1 MSSKPILIVES
12 PSKAK
17 TISKYLGGEYE
28 VMASVGHIKDLPK
41 KELGVDV
48 DNDFATVE
56 DVLPDKKPFMKE
68 FKSLAKK
75 TDRIVIATDPDRE
88 GEAIAAHIAS
98 EVEASKLSR
107 VQFTEITKEGV
118 EEGMNN
124 PREIDSDLVAA
135 RQTRRIID
143 RLVGY
148 KVSRVLWSTL
158 KKNMK
163 FVKVS
168 LSAGRV
174 QSSALRIIVERE
186 RLRQAFHS
194 ALYYDLKANLQTK
207 DNPFSATLIRVDGK
221 RLATGKDFDPNTGQL
236 KKHDALLLSK
246 AQADELV
253 KELKD
258 GPWTIKDVE
267 EKIKNS
273 HPKPPFTTS
282 TLQQE
287 AARKLRSSARK
298 TMRTA
303 QRLYEQGFI
312 TYMRT
317 DSTTLSAEGING
329 ARNEIV
335 SRFGQEYLPEQARTY
350 ATKVK
355 NAQEAHEAIRPAGV
369 TFTTV
374 DKVRAAID
382 EDAAKLY
389 DLIRKRTLASQ
400 MKSAKVKQIAVTI
413 ENQKTEFRA
422 NGKVI
427 LFPGYMAAYVES
439 TDRRSGITEDQE
451 SILPDLAKG
460 QPLTCNELTADTHA
474 TKPPAR
480 FTEASLVKELEAQG
494 IGRPST
500 FANIID
506 TIIYRTYVTNN
517 RGQLTPTF
525 LGIAVTQLLENHF
538 TSLVDSQFTA
548 NMEDG
553 LDAISRGELD
563 AVPFMKEFYFG
574 SNDQIGLESMLDDK
588 IDIGKACSVQL
599 DYDGD
604 PIEIRVG
611 QYGPFV
617 QQGETRKSVPADVYL
632 GDLNVDKALE
642 ILNQEINEDR
652 ELGKDS
658 DSGEMVLV
666 KNGPYGPYVQLGETS
681 KRKGIPKGTPA
692 DDIDLEMALK
702 LLSLPRILGKFPD
715 SDEDVKADY
724 GRFGP
729 YVTAGKGK
737 NGTIPPAMSPLT
749 IELAE
754 ALELIKNRNS
764 GPQKLRT
771 LGDHPQTGES
781 LVLKTGRYGPYL
793 TDGKF
798 NASLPR
804 DTDPEKITLEEGV
817 EIINKKR
824 AAPPRKKRRK
834 AKKKTKKST
843 KKK

>member
-1 MSSKPILIVES
+1 MSAKPILIVES

-17 TISKYLGGEYE
+17 TISKYLGGKYE
-28 VMASVGHIKDLPK
+28 VMACVGHIKDLPK
-41 KELGVDV
+41 TDLGVDV
-48 DNDFATVE
+48 DNDFAITE
-56 DVLPDKKPFMKE
+56 EVLDDKKPFMKE
-68 FKSLAKK
+68 LRKLAKQ
-75 TDRIVIATDPDRE
+75 TDQIVVATDPDRE

-98 EVEASKLSR
+98 EVDPEKISR
-107 VQFTEITKEGV
+107 VLFTEITKEGI
-118 EEGMNN
+118 EEGMN
-124 PREIDSDLVAA
+124 EIHAIDTDLVEA
-135 RQTRRIID
+135 RTARRIID

-163 FVKVS
+163 FVQVS

-174 QSSALRIIVERE
+174 QSAALKIIIERE

-194 ALYYDLKANLQTK
+194 ALYYDLKAELQAK
-207 DNPFSATLIRVDGK
+207 DDAFDATLIRVDGK
-221 RLATGKDFDPNTGQL
+221 RIATGKDFDPNTGNL
-236 KKHDALLLSK
+236 KNDKVLLLSK

-253 KELKD
+253 KELNKGD
-258 GPWTIKDVE
+258 FTVSDIA

-303 QRLYEQGFI
+303 QRLYERGFI

-317 DSTTLSAEGING
+317 DSTTLSEEGLNG
-329 ARNEIV
+329 ARNEIM
-335 SRFGQEYLPEQARTY
+335 SRFGKEYLPDSPRSY

-369 TFTTV
+369 TFSSVDTV
-374 DKVRAAID
+374 RNTID
-382 EDAAKLY
+382 EDAARLY

-400 MKSAKVKQIAVTI
+400 MTSAKVKQIAVTI
-413 ENQKTEFRA
+413 ENQKSEFRA

-439 TDRRSGITEDQE
+439 TDKRSGITEDQE
-451 SILPDLAKG
+451 SILPDMEKDQTLV
-460 QPLTCNELTADTHA
+460 CNTLTADEHM

-480 FTEASLVKELEAQG
+480 FTEASLVKELETRG

-500 FANIID
+500 FASIID
-506 TIIYRTYVTNN
+506 IIVKRTYVQRD
-517 RGQLTPTF
+517 RGKLTPTF
-525 LGIAVTQLLENHF
+525 LGLAVTQLLENHF
-538 TSLVDSQFTA
+538 TTLVDSEFTA
-548 NMEDG
+548 NMEDD
-553 LDAISRGELD
+553 LDAISRGEVD
-563 AVPFMKEFYFG
+563 AVPFMKAFYFG
-574 SNDQIGLESMLDDK
+574 SDDLKGLENMLEDK
-588 IDIGKACSVQL
+588 VDIGKACSVQL
-599 DYDGD
+599 DHDGG
-604 PIEIRVG
+604 PIEVRVG

-617 QQGETRKSVPADVYL
+617 QQGEVRKSIPADVFL

-652 ELGKDS
+652 ELGKD
-658 DSGEMVLV
+658 DESGEMVLL

-681 KRKGIPKGTPA
+681 KRKGIPKGTSPA
-692 DDIDLEMALK
+692 DVDLEMGLK
-702 LLSLPRILGKFPD
+702 LLSLPRILGKHPETG
-715 SDEDVKADY
+715 EDVKADY

-737 NGTIPPAMSPLT
+737 NGTIPPTMSPLT
-749 IELAE
+749 IELDE
-754 ALELIKNRNS
+754 ALELIKNRNA
-764 GPQKLRT
+764 GPQALRT
-771 LGDHPQTGES
+771 LGDHPTTGES
-781 LVLKTGRYGPYL
+781 LVIKSGRYGPYI
-793 TDGKF
+793 TDGKV

-804 DTDPEKITLEEGV
+804 DTDHETMTLDDGV
-817 EIINKKR
+817 ALIDKKR
-824 AAPPRKKRRK
+824 AAPPRKKKRK
-834 AKKKTKKST
+834 TGKKKKK
-843 KKK
+843 

>member
-1 MSSKPILIVES
+1 MSAKPILIVES

-17 TISKYLGGEYE
+17 TISKYLGGKYE
-28 VMASVGHIKDLPK
+28 VMACVGHIKDLPK
-41 KELGVDV
+41 TDLGVDV
-48 DNDFATVE
+48 DNDFAITE
-56 DVLPDKKPFMKE
+56 EVLDDKKPFMKE
-68 FKSLAKK
+68 LRKLAKQ
-75 TDRIVIATDPDRE
+75 TDQIVVATDPDRE

-98 EVEASKLSR
+98 EVDPEKISR
-107 VQFTEITKEGV
+107 VLFTEITKEGI
-118 EEGMNN
+118 EEGMN
-124 PREIDSDLVAA
+124 EIHAIDTDLVEA
-135 RQTRRIID
+135 RTARRIID

-163 FVKVS
+163 FVQVS

-174 QSSALRIIVERE
+174 QSAALKIIIERE

-194 ALYYDLKANLQTK
+194 ALYYDLRAELQAK
-207 DNPFSATLIRVDGK
+207 DDAFDTTLIRVDGK
-221 RLATGKDFDPNTGQL
+221 RIATGKDFDPNTGNL
-236 KKHDALLLSK
+236 KNDKVLLLSK

-253 KELKD
+253 KELNKGD
-258 GPWTIKDVE
+258 FTVSDIK

-303 QRLYEQGFI
+303 QRLYERGFI

-317 DSTTLSAEGING
+317 DSTTLSEEGLNG
-329 ARNEIV
+329 ARNEIM
-335 SRFGQEYLPEQARTY
+335 SRFGKEYLPDSPRSY

-369 TFTTV
+369 TFSSVDTV
-374 DKVRAAID
+374 RSTID
-382 EDAAKLY
+382 EDAARLY

-400 MKSAKVKQIAVTI
+400 MTSAKVKQIAVTI
-413 ENQKTEFRA
+413 ENQKSEFRA

-439 TDRRSGITEDQE
+439 TDKRSGVTEDQE
-451 SILPDLAKG
+451 TILPDMEKG
-460 QPLTCNELTADTHA
+460 QTLACNTLTAEEHA

-480 FTEASLVKELEAQG
+480 FTEASLVKELEARG

-500 FANIID
+500 FASIID
-506 TIIYRTYVTNN
+506 IIVKRTYVQRE
-517 RGQLTPTF
+517 RGKLTPTF
-525 LGIAVTQLLENHF
+525 LGLAVTQLLENHF
-538 TSLVDSQFTA
+538 ATLVDSEFTA
-548 NMEDG
+548 NMEDD
-553 LDAISRGELD
+553 LDAISRGEVD
-563 AVPFMKEFYFG
+563 AVPFMKAFYFG
-574 SNDQIGLESMLDDK
+574 SDDLKGLENMLEDK
-588 IDIGKACSVQL
+588 VDIGKACSVQL
-599 DYDGD
+599 DHDGE
-604 PIEIRVG
+604 PIEVRVG

-617 QQGETRKSVPADVYL
+617 QQGKVRKSIPADVFL

-652 ELGKDS
+652 ELGKD
-658 DSGEMVLV
+658 DESGEIVLL

-681 KRKGIPKGTPA
+681 KRKGIPKGTSPA
-692 DDIDLEMALK
+692 DVDLEMALK
-702 LLSLPRILGKFPD
+702 LLSLPRILGKHPETG
-715 SDEDVKADY
+715 EDVKADY

-737 NGTIPPAMSPLT
+737 NGTIPPTISPLT
-749 IELAE
+749 IELNE
-754 ALELIKNRNS
+754 ALELIKNRNA
-764 GPQKLRT
+764 GPQALRT
-771 LGDHPQTGES
+771 LGDHPTTGES
-781 LVLKTGRYGPYL
+781 LVIKSGRYGPYI
-793 TDGKF
+793 TDGKV

-804 DTDPEKITLEEGV
+804 DTDHETMTLDDGV
-817 EIINKKR
+817 ALIDKKR
-824 AAPPRKKRRK
+824 AAPPRKKKRK
-834 AKKKTKKST
+834 TGKKKKK
-843 KKK
+843 

>member
-1 MSSKPILIVES
+1 MSAKPILIVES

-17 TISKYLGGEYE
+17 TISKYLGGKYE
-28 VMASVGHIKDLPK
+28 VMACVGHIKDLPK
-41 KELGVDV
+41 TDLGVDV
-48 DNDFATVE
+48 DNDFAITE
-56 DVLPDKKPFMKE
+56 EVLDDKKPFMKE
-68 FKSLAKK
+68 LRKLAKQ
-75 TDRIVIATDPDRE
+75 TDQIVVATDPDRE

-98 EVEASKLSR
+98 EVDPEKISR
-107 VQFTEITKEGV
+107 VLFTEITKEGI
-118 EEGMNN
+118 EEGMN
-124 PREIDSDLVAA
+124 EIHAIDADLVEA
-135 RQTRRIID
+135 RTARRIID

-163 FVKVS
+163 FVQVS

-174 QSSALRIIVERE
+174 QSAALKIIIERE

-194 ALYYDLKANLQTK
+194 ALYYDLKAELQAK
-207 DNPFSATLIRVDGK
+207 DDAFDATLIRVDGK
-221 RLATGKDFDPNTGQL
+221 RIATGKDFDPNTGNL
-236 KKHDALLLSK
+236 KNDKVLLLSK

-253 KELKD
+253 KELNKGD
-258 GPWTIKDVE
+258 FTVSDIE

-303 QRLYEQGFI
+303 QRLYERGFI

-317 DSTTLSAEGING
+317 DSTTLSEEGLNG
-329 ARNEIV
+329 ARNEIM
-335 SRFGQEYLPEQARTY
+335 SRFGKEYLPGSPRSY

-369 TFTTV
+369 TFSSVDTV
-374 DKVRAAID
+374 RSTID

-400 MKSAKVKQIAVTI
+400 MTSAKVKQIAVTI
-413 ENQKTEFRA
+413 ENQKSEFRA

-439 TDRRSGITEDQE
+439 TDKRSGVTEDQE
-451 SILPDLAKG
+451 TILPDMDKG
-460 QPLTCNELTADTHA
+460 QILACNTLTAEEHA

-480 FTEASLVKELEAQG
+480 FTEASLVKELEARG

-500 FANIID
+500 FASIID
-506 TIIYRTYVTNN
+506 IIVKRTYVQRD
-517 RGQLTPTF
+517 RGKLTPTF
-525 LGIAVTQLLENHF
+525 LGLAVTQLLENHF
-538 TSLVDSQFTA
+538 ATLVDSEFTA
-548 NMEDG
+548 NMEDD
-553 LDAISRGELD
+553 LDAISRGEVD
-563 AVPFMKEFYFG
+563 AVPFMKAFYFG
-574 SNDQIGLESMLDDK
+574 SDDLKGLENMLEDK
-588 IDIGKACSVQL
+588 VDIGKACSVQL
-599 DYDGD
+599 DHDGE
-604 PIEIRVG
+604 PIEVRVG

-617 QQGETRKSVPADVYL
+617 QQGEVRKSIPADVFL

-652 ELGKDS
+652 ELGKD
-658 DSGEMVLV
+658 DESGEIVLL

-681 KRKGIPKGTPA
+681 KRKGIPKGTSPA
-692 DDIDLEMALK
+692 DVDLEMALK
-702 LLSLPRILGKFPD
+702 LLSLPRILGKHPET
-715 SDEDVKADY
+715 DEDVKADY

-737 NGTIPPAMSPLT
+737 NGTIPPTMSPLT
-749 IELAE
+749 IELNE
-754 ALELIKNRNS
+754 ALELIKNRNA
-764 GPQKLRT
+764 GPQALRT
-771 LGDHPQTGES
+771 LGDHPTTGES
-781 LVLKTGRYGPYL
+781 LVIKSGRYGPYI
-793 TDGKF
+793 TDGKV

-804 DTDPEKITLEEGV
+804 DTDHETMTLDDGV
-817 EIINKKR
+817 ALIDKKR
-824 AAPPRKKRRK
+824 ASPPRKKKRK
-834 AKKKTKKST
+834 TGKKKKK
-843 KKK
+843 

>member
-1 MSSKPILIVES
+1 MSAKPILIVES

-17 TISKYLGGEYE
+17 TISKYLGGKYE
-28 VMASVGHIKDLPK
+28 VMACVGHIKDLPK
-41 KELGVDV
+41 TDLGVDV
-48 DNDFATVE
+48 DNDFAITE
-56 DVLPDKKPFMKE
+56 EVLDDKKPFMKE
-68 FKSLAKK
+68 LRKLAKQ
-75 TDRIVIATDPDRE
+75 TDQIVVATDPDRE

-98 EVEASKLSR
+98 EVDPEKISR
-107 VQFTEITKEGV
+107 VLFTEITKEGI
-118 EEGMNN
+118 EEGMN
-124 PREIDSDLVAA
+124 EIHAIDTDLVEA
-135 RQTRRIID
+135 RTARRIID

-163 FVKVS
+163 FVQVS

-174 QSSALRIIVERE
+174 QSAALKIIIERE

-194 ALYYDLKANLQTK
+194 ALYYDLRAELQAK
-207 DNPFSATLIRVDGK
+207 DDAFDTTLIRVDGK
-221 RLATGKDFDPNTGQL
+221 RIATGKDFDPNTGNL
-236 KKHDALLLSK
+236 KNDKVLLLSK

-253 KELKD
+253 KELNKGD
-258 GPWTIKDVE
+258 FTVSDIE

-303 QRLYEQGFI
+303 QRLYERGFI

-317 DSTTLSAEGING
+317 DSTTLSEEGLNG
-329 ARNEIV
+329 ARNEIM
-335 SRFGQEYLPEQARTY
+335 SRFGKEYLPDSPRSY

-369 TFTTV
+369 TFSSVDTV
-374 DKVRAAID
+374 RSTID
-382 EDAAKLY
+382 EDAARLY

-400 MKSAKVKQIAVTI
+400 MTSAKVKQIAVTI
-413 ENQKTEFRA
+413 ENQKSEFRA

-439 TDRRSGITEDQE
+439 TDKRSGVTEDQE
-451 SILPDLAKG
+451 TILPDMEKG
-460 QPLTCNELTADTHA
+460 QTLACNTLTAEEHA

-480 FTEASLVKELEAQG
+480 FTEASLVKELEARG

-500 FANIID
+500 FASIID
-506 TIIYRTYVTNN
+506 IIVKRTYVQRE
-517 RGQLTPTF
+517 RGKLTPTF
-525 LGIAVTQLLENHF
+525 LGLAVTQLLENHF
-538 TSLVDSQFTA
+538 ATLVDSEFTA
-548 NMEDG
+548 NMEDD
-553 LDAISRGELD
+553 LDAISRGEVD
-563 AVPFMKEFYFG
+563 AVPFMKAFYFG
-574 SNDQIGLESMLDDK
+574 SDDLKGLENMLEDK
-588 IDIGKACSVQL
+588 VDIGKACSVQL
-599 DYDGD
+599 DHDGE
-604 PIEIRVG
+604 PIEVRVG

-617 QQGETRKSVPADVYL
+617 QQGKVRKSIPADVFL

-652 ELGKDS
+652 ELGKD
-658 DSGEMVLV
+658 DESGEIVLL

-681 KRKGIPKGTPA
+681 KRKGIPKGTSPA
-692 DDIDLEMALK
+692 DVDLEMALK
-702 LLSLPRILGKFPD
+702 LLSLPRILGKHPETG
-715 SDEDVKADY
+715 EDVKADY

-737 NGTIPPAMSPLT
+737 NGTIPPTISPLT
-749 IELAE
+749 IELNE
-754 ALELIKNRNS
+754 ALELIKNRNA
-764 GPQKLRT
+764 GPQALRT
-771 LGDHPQTGES
+771 LGDHPTTGES
-781 LVLKTGRYGPYL
+781 LVIKSGRYGPYI
-793 TDGKF
+793 TDGKV

-804 DTDPEKITLEEGV
+804 DTDHETMTLDDGV
-817 EIINKKR
+817 ALIDKKR
-824 AAPPRKKRRK
+824 AAPPRKKKRK
-834 AKKKTKKST
+834 TGKKKKK
-843 KKK
+843 

>member
-1 MSSKPILIVES
+1 MSAKPILIVES

-17 TISKYLGGEYE
+17 TISKYLGGKYE
-28 VMASVGHIKDLPK
+28 VMACVGHIKDLPK
-41 KELGVDV
+41 TDLGVDV
-48 DNDFATVE
+48 DNDFAITE
-56 DVLPDKKPFMKE
+56 EVLDDKKPFMKE
-68 FKSLAKK
+68 LRKLAKQ
-75 TDRIVIATDPDRE
+75 TDQIVVATDPDRE

-98 EVEASKLSR
+98 EVDPEKISR
-107 VQFTEITKEGV
+107 VLFTEITKEGI
-118 EEGMNN
+118 EEGMN
-124 PREIDSDLVAA
+124 EIHAIDADLVEA
-135 RQTRRIID
+135 RTARRIID

-163 FVKVS
+163 FVQVS

-174 QSSALRIIVERE
+174 QSAALKIIIERE

-194 ALYYDLKANLQTK
+194 ALYYDLKAELQAK
-207 DNPFSATLIRVDGK
+207 DDAFDATLIRVDGK
-221 RLATGKDFDPNTGQL
+221 RIATGKDFDPNTGNL
-236 KKHDALLLSK
+236 KNDKVLLLSK

-253 KELKD
+253 KELNKGD
-258 GPWTIKDVE
+258 FTVSDIE

-303 QRLYEQGFI
+303 QRLYERGFI

-317 DSTTLSAEGING
+317 DSTTLSEEGLNG
-329 ARNEIV
+329 ARNEIM
-335 SRFGQEYLPEQARTY
+335 SRFGKEYLPDSPRSY

-369 TFTTV
+369 TFSSVDTV
-374 DKVRAAID
+374 RSTID

-400 MKSAKVKQIAVTI
+400 MTSAKVKQIAVTI
-413 ENQKTEFRA
+413 ENQKSEFRA

-439 TDRRSGITEDQE
+439 TDKRSGDTEDQE
-451 SILPDLAKG
+451 TILPDMEKG
-460 QPLTCNELTADTHA
+460 QTLACNTLTAEEHA

-480 FTEASLVKELEAQG
+480 FTEASLVKELEARG

-500 FANIID
+500 FASIID
-506 TIIYRTYVTNN
+506 IIVKRTYVQRD
-517 RGQLTPTF
+517 RGKLTPTF
-525 LGIAVTQLLENHF
+525 LGLAVTQLLENHF
-538 TSLVDSQFTA
+538 ATLVDSEFTA
-548 NMEDG
+548 NMEDD
-553 LDAISRGELD
+553 LDAISRGEVD
-563 AVPFMKEFYFG
+563 AVPFMKAFYFG
-574 SNDQIGLESMLDDK
+574 SDDLKGLENMLEDK
-588 IDIGKACSVQL
+588 VDIGKACSVQL
-599 DYDGD
+599 DHDGE
-604 PIEIRVG
+604 PIEVRVG

-617 QQGETRKSVPADVYL
+617 QQGEVRKSIPADVFL

-652 ELGKDS
+652 ELGKD
-658 DSGEMVLV
+658 DESGEIVLL

-681 KRKGIPKGTPA
+681 KRKGIPKGTSPA
-692 DDIDLEMALK
+692 DVDLEMALK
-702 LLSLPRILGKFPD
+702 LLSLPRILGKHPETG
-715 SDEDVKADY
+715 EDVKADY

-737 NGTIPPAMSPLT
+737 NGTIPPTMSPLT
-749 IELAE
+749 IELNE
-754 ALELIKNRNS
+754 ALELIKNRNA
-764 GPQKLRT
+764 GPQALRT
-771 LGDHPQTGES
+771 LGDHPTTGES
-781 LVLKTGRYGPYL
+781 LVIKSGRYGPYI
-793 TDGKF
+793 TDGKV

-804 DTDPEKITLEEGV
+804 DTDHETMTLDDGV
-817 EIINKKR
+817 ALIDKKR
-824 AAPPRKKRRK
+824 AAPPRKKKRK
-834 AKKKTKKST
+834 TGKKKKK
-843 KKK
+843 

>member
-1 MSSKPILIVES
+1 MSIKPLLIVES

-17 TISKYLGGEYE
+17 TISKYLDGEYT
-28 VMASVGHIKDLPK
+28 VMACVGHIKDLPK

-48 DNDFATVE
+48 ENNFAITE
-56 DVLPDKKPFMKE
+56 EILPDKSSFMKE
-68 FKSLAKK
+68 FKTLAKK
-75 TDRIVIATDPDRE
+75 TSQIVIATDPDRE

-98 EVEASKLSR
+98 EVDKDKISR

-118 EEGMNN
+118 EEGMN
-124 PREIDSDLVAA
+124 EIHNIDQDLVEA
-135 RQTRRIID
+135 RTARRIID

-163 FVKVS
+163 FVEVS

-174 QSSALRIIVERE
+174 QSAALRIIVERE

-194 ALYYDLKANLQTK
+194 ALYYDLKAELQAG
-207 DNPFSATLIRVDGK
+207 DNSFSATLVRVDGK
-221 RLATGKDFDPNTGQL
+221 RIAVGKDFDPNTGNL
-236 KKHDALLLSK
+236 KNDKVLLLSK

-253 KELKD
+253 KELTN
-258 GPWTIKDVE
+258 GNWTVSNVE

-273 HPKPPFTTS
+273 NPKPPFTTS

-298 TMRTA
+298 TMRMA

-317 DSTTLSAEGING
+317 DSTNLSAEGING
-329 ARNEIV
+329 ARNEIM
-335 SRFGQEYLPEQARTY
+335 SRFGKEYLPDQARVY

-369 TFTTV
+369 TFVPV
-374 DKVRAAID
+374 DKVRSAID
-382 EDAAKLY
+382 EDTARLY

-400 MKSAKVKQIAVTI
+400 MTSAKVKQIAVFI
-413 ENQKTEFRA
+413 ENQKSEFRA

-439 TDRRSGITEDQE
+439 TDQRNGVTEDQE
-451 SILPDLAKG
+451 TILPNLEKDQDLN
-460 QPLTCNELTADTHA
+460 CNALIAEDHE

-480 FTEASLVKELEAQG
+480 FTEASLVKELEAKG

-506 TIIYRTYVTNN
+506 TIVYRTYVT
-517 RGQLTPTF
+517 RDQGKLTPTF

-548 NMEDG
+548 NMENG
-553 LDAISRGELD
+553 LDAISRGELESI
-563 AVPFMKEFYFG
+563 PFMKEFYFG
-574 SNDQIGLESMLDDK
+574 SESVKGLETMLDEK
-588 IDIGKACSVQL
+588 VDIGRACSVKL

-604 PIEIRVG
+604 SIEVRVG

-617 QQGETRKSVPADVYL
+617 QQGETRKSVPKDVFL
-632 GDLNVDKALE
+632 GDLNVEKALE

-652 ELGKDS
+652 ELGKDT
-658 DSGEMVLV
+658 DSGETVLV

-681 KRKGIPKGTPA
+681 KRKGIPKGTIA
-692 DDIDLEMALK
+692 EEVDLEMGLK
-702 LLSLPRILGKFPD
+702 LLSLPRTLGKHP
-715 SDEDVKADY
+715 ETGEEVKADY

-737 NGTIPPAMSPLT
+737 NGTIPPTMSPLT
-749 IELAE
+749 IELVE
-754 ALELIKNRNS
+754 AVELISKRNS
-764 GPQKLRT
+764 GPQELRI
-771 LGDHPQTGES
+771 LGDHTETGES
-781 LVLKTGRYGPYL
+781 LVIKSGRYGPYI
-793 TDGKF
+793 TDGKV
-798 NASLPR
+798 NASLPQ
-804 DTDPEKITLEEGV
+804 DADPEKITLEEGV
-817 EIINKKR
+817 VLIDKKR

-834 AKKKTKKST
+834 SNKKKMK
-843 KKK
+843 

>member
-1 MSSKPILIVES
+1 MSAKPILIVES
-12 PSKAK
+12 PSKAR

-28 VMASVGHIKDLPK
+28 VIACVGHIKDLPK

-56 DVLPDKKPFMKE
+56 DVLPDKKSFMKE
-68 FKSLAKK
+68 LRSWAKV
-75 TDRIVIATDPDRE
+75 TDQIVIATDPDRE

-98 EVEASKLSR
+98 EVDESKISR

-118 EEGMNN
+118 AEGMDH
-124 PREIDSDLVAA
+124 PRTIDSDLVEA
-135 RQTRRIID
+135 RQARRIID

-163 FVKVS
+163 FVEVN

-174 QSSALRIIVERE
+174 QSAALRMIVERE

-194 ALYYDLKANLQTK
+194 ALYYDLKANLQSGDK
-207 DNPFSATLIRVDGK
+207 AFSATLIRVDGK
-221 RLATGKDFDPNTGQL
+221 RIASGKDFDPNTGQL
-236 KKHDALLLSK
+236 KKQDVLLLSK

-258 GPWTIKDVE
+258 GPWTVSDVE

-287 AARKLRSSARK
+287 AARKIRSSARK

-317 DSTTLSAEGING
+317 DSTHLSAEGING
-329 ARNEIV
+329 SRNQIV
-335 SRFGQEYLPEQARTY
+335 SRFGQEYLPEKPNFY

-355 NAQEAHEAIRPAGV
+355 NAQEAHEAIRPAGAA
-369 TFTTV
+369 FAGV
-374 DKVRAAID
+374 DRVRAAID

-389 DLIRKRTLASQ
+389 DLILKRTLASQ
-400 MKSAKVKQIAVTI
+400 MKSAKVKQIRVII
-413 ENQKTEFRA
+413 ENQKSEFRA

-439 TDRRSGITEDQE
+439 TDRRSGVTEDKE
-451 SILPDLAKG
+451 TILPDLVKG
-460 QPLTCNELTADTHA
+460 QSLTCNALTAEDHA

-506 TIIYRTYVTNN
+506 TIIRRTYVTND
-517 RGQLTPTF
+517 RGKLTPSF
-525 LGIAVTQLLENHF
+525 LGVAVTQLLENHF

-553 LDAISRGELD
+553 LDAISRGELE
-563 AVPFMKEFYFG
+563 ATPFMSEFYFG
-574 SNDQIGLESMLDDK
+574 SEGLTGLEAMLEEK
-588 IDIGKACSVQL
+588 VDIGKACSVQL
-599 DYDGD
+599 DYEGD

-617 QQGETRKSVPADVYL
+617 QQGETRKSVPSGVAL

-642 ILNQEINEDR
+642 ILNQELSEDT
-652 ELGKDS
+652 ELGTDPET
-658 DSGEMVLV
+658 GETVLL
-666 KNGPYGPYVQLGETS
+666 KNGPYGPYVQLGET
-681 KRKGIPKGTPA
+681 KTRKAIPKGTDMA
-692 DDIDLEMALK
+692 EVNLEMGLK
-702 LLSLPRILGKFPD
+702 LLALPRTLGQHP
-715 SDEDVKADY
+715 ETGENVTADY

-729 YVTAGKGK
+729 YVSAGKGK
-737 NGTIPPAMSPLT
+737 NRSIPANMSPLT
-749 IELAE
+749 IELDA
-754 ALELIKNRNS
+754 ALELISKKSS
-764 GPQKLRT
+764 GPQELRT
-771 LGDHPQTGES
+771 LGDHTETGES
-781 LVLKTGRYGPYL
+781 LVIKSGRYGPYI
-793 TDGKF
+793 TDGKV

-804 DTDPEKITLEEGV
+804 GTEPDKLTLEEAV
-817 EIINKKR
+817 ELINKKR

-834 AKKKTKKST
+834 ST
-843 KKK
+843 KKKK

>member
-1 MSSKPILIVES
+1 MSIKPLLIVES

-17 TISKYLGGEYE
+17 TISKYLDGEYT
-28 VMASVGHIKDLPK
+28 VMACVGHIKDLPK

-48 DNDFATVE
+48 ENNFAITE
-56 DVLPDKKPFMKE
+56 EILPDKSSFMKE
-68 FKSLAKK
+68 FKTLAKK
-75 TDRIVIATDPDRE
+75 TSQIVIATDPDRE

-98 EVEASKLSR
+98 EVDKDKISR

-118 EEGMNN
+118 EEGMN
-124 PREIDSDLVAA
+124 EIHNIDQDLVEA
-135 RQTRRIID
+135 RTARRIID

-163 FVKVS
+163 FVEVS

-174 QSSALRIIVERE
+174 QSAALRIIVERE

-194 ALYYDLKANLQTK
+194 ALYYDLKAELQAG
-207 DNPFSATLIRVDGK
+207 DNSFSATLVRVDGK
-221 RLATGKDFDPNTGQL
+221 RIAVGKDFDPNTGNL
-236 KKHDALLLSK
+236 KNDKVLLLSK

-253 KELKD
+253 KELTN
-258 GPWTIKDVE
+258 GNWTVSNVE

-273 HPKPPFTTS
+273 NPKPPFTTS

-298 TMRTA
+298 TMRMA

-317 DSTTLSAEGING
+317 DSTNLSAEGING
-329 ARNEIV
+329 ARNEIM
-335 SRFGQEYLPEQARTY
+335 SRFGKEYLPDQARVY

-369 TFTTV
+369 TFVPV
-374 DKVRAAID
+374 DKVRSAID
-382 EDAAKLY
+382 EDTARLY

-400 MKSAKVKQIAVTI
+400 MTSAKVKQIAVFI
-413 ENQKTEFRA
+413 ENQKSEFRA

-439 TDRRSGITEDQE
+439 TDQRNGVTEDQE
-451 SILPDLAKG
+451 TILPNLEKDQDLN
-460 QPLTCNELTADTHA
+460 CNALIAEDHE

-480 FTEASLVKELEAQG
+480 FTEASLVKELEAKG

-506 TIIYRTYVTNN
+506 TIVYRTYVT
-517 RGQLTPTF
+517 RDQGKLTPTF

-548 NMEDG
+548 NMENG
-553 LDAISRGELD
+553 LDAISRGELESI
-563 AVPFMKEFYFG
+563 PFMKEFYFG
-574 SNDQIGLESMLDDK
+574 SESVKGLETMLDEK
-588 IDIGKACSVQL
+588 VDIGRACSVKL

-604 PIEIRVG
+604 SIEVRVG

-617 QQGETRKSVPADVYL
+617 QQGETRKSVPKDVFL
-632 GDLNVDKALE
+632 GDLNVEKALE

-652 ELGKDS
+652 ELGKDT
-658 DSGEMVLV
+658 DSGETVLV

-681 KRKGIPKGTPA
+681 KRKGIPKGTIA
-692 DDIDLEMALK
+692 EEVDLEMGLK
-702 LLSLPRILGKFPD
+702 LLSLPRTLGKHP
-715 SDEDVKADY
+715 ETGEEVKADY

-737 NGTIPPAMSPLT
+737 NGTIPPTMSPLT
-749 IELAE
+749 IELVE
-754 ALELIKNRNS
+754 AVELISKRNS
-764 GPQKLRT
+764 GPQELRI
-771 LGDHPQTGES
+771 LGDHTETGES
-781 LVLKTGRYGPYL
+781 LVIKSGRYGPYI
-793 TDGKF
+793 TDGKV
-798 NASLPR
+798 NASLPQ
-804 DTDPEKITLEEGV
+804 DANPEKITLEEGV
-817 EIINKKR
+817 VLIDKKR

-834 AKKKTKKST
+834 SNKKKMK
-843 KKK
+843 

>member
-1 MSSKPILIVES
+1 MSAKPILIVES

-17 TISKYLGGEYE
+17 TISKYLGGKYE
-28 VMASVGHIKDLPK
+28 VMACVGHIKDLPK
-41 KELGVDV
+41 TDLGVDV
-48 DNDFATVE
+48 DNDFAITE
-56 DVLPDKKPFMKE
+56 EVLDDKKPFMKE
-68 FKSLAKK
+68 LRKLAKQ
-75 TDRIVIATDPDRE
+75 TDQIVVATDPDRE

-98 EVEASKLSR
+98 EVDPEKISR
-107 VQFTEITKEGV
+107 VLFTEITKEGI
-118 EEGMNN
+118 EEGMNKIHA
-124 PREIDSDLVAA
+124 IDTDLVEA
-135 RQTRRIID
+135 RTARRIID

-163 FVKVS
+163 FVQVS

-174 QSSALRIIVERE
+174 QSAALKIIIERE

-194 ALYYDLKANLQTK
+194 ALYYDLKAELQAK
-207 DNPFSATLIRVDGK
+207 DDAFDATLIRVDGK
-221 RLATGKDFDPNTGQL
+221 RIATGKDFDPNTGNL
-236 KKHDALLLSK
+236 KNDKVLLLSK

-253 KELKD
+253 KELNNGD
-258 GPWTIKDVE
+258 FTVSDIE

-303 QRLYEQGFI
+303 QRLYERGFI

-317 DSTTLSAEGING
+317 DSTTLSEEGLNG
-329 ARNEIV
+329 ARNEIM
-335 SRFGQEYLPEQARTY
+335 SRFGKEYLPDSPRSY

-369 TFTTV
+369 TFSSVDTV
-374 DKVRAAID
+374 RNTID

-400 MKSAKVKQIAVTI
+400 MTSAKVKQIAVTI
-413 ENQKTEFRA
+413 ENQKSEFRA

-439 TDRRSGITEDQE
+439 TDKRSGVTEDQE
-451 SILPDLAKG
+451 TILPDMEKG
-460 QPLTCNELTADTHA
+460 QMLACNTLTAEEHA

-480 FTEASLVKELEAQG
+480 FTEASLVKELEARG

-500 FANIID
+500 FASIID
-506 TIIYRTYVTNN
+506 IIVKRTYVQRD
-517 RGQLTPTF
+517 RGKLTPTF
-525 LGIAVTQLLENHF
+525 LGLAVTQLLENHF
-538 TSLVDSQFTA
+538 ATLVDSEFTA
-548 NMEDG
+548 NMEDD
-553 LDAISRGELD
+553 LDAISRGEVD
-563 AVPFMKEFYFG
+563 AVPFMKAFYFG
-574 SNDQIGLESMLDDK
+574 SDDLKGLENMLEDK
-588 IDIGKACSVQL
+588 VDIGKACSVQL
-599 DYDGD
+599 DHDGE
-604 PIEIRVG
+604 PIEVRVG

-617 QQGETRKSVPADVYL
+617 QQGEVRKSIPADVFL

-652 ELGKDS
+652 ELGKD
-658 DSGEMVLV
+658 DESGEIVLL

-681 KRKGIPKGTPA
+681 KRKGIPKGTSPA
-692 DDIDLEMALK
+692 DVDLEMALK
-702 LLSLPRILGKFPD
+702 LLSLPRILGKHPETG
-715 SDEDVKADY
+715 EDVKADY

-737 NGTIPPAMSPLT
+737 NGTIPPTISPLT
-749 IELAE
+749 IELNE
-754 ALELIKNRNS
+754 ALELIKNRNA
-764 GPQKLRT
+764 GPQALRT
-771 LGDHPQTGES
+771 LGDHPTTGES
-781 LVLKTGRYGPYL
+781 LVIKSGRYGPYI
-793 TDGKF
+793 TDGKV

-804 DTDPEKITLEEGV
+804 DTDHETMTLDDGV
-817 EIINKKR
+817 ALIDKKR
-824 AAPPRKKRRK
+824 ASPPRKKKRK
-834 AKKKTKKST
+834 TGKKKKK
-843 KKK
+843 

>member
-1 MSSKPILIVES
+1 MSIKPLLIVES

-17 TISKYLGGEYE
+17 TISKYLDGEYT
-28 VMASVGHIKDLPK
+28 VMACVGHIKDLPK

-48 DNDFATVE
+48 ENNFAITE
-56 DVLPDKKPFMKE
+56 EILADKSSFMKE
-68 FKSLAKK
+68 FKTLAKK
-75 TDRIVIATDPDRE
+75 TSQIVIATDPDRE

-98 EVEASKLSR
+98 EVDKDKISR

-118 EEGMNN
+118 EEGMN
-124 PREIDSDLVAA
+124 EIHNIDQDLVEA
-135 RQTRRIID
+135 RTARRIID

-163 FVKVS
+163 FVEVS

-174 QSSALRIIVERE
+174 QSAALRIIVERE

-194 ALYYDLKANLQTK
+194 ALYYDLKAELQAG
-207 DNPFSATLIRVDGK
+207 DNSFSATLVRVDGK
-221 RLATGKDFDPNTGQL
+221 RIAVGKDFDPNTGNL
-236 KKHDALLLSK
+236 KNDKVLLLSK

-253 KELKD
+253 KELTN
-258 GPWTIKDVE
+258 GNWTVSNVE

-273 HPKPPFTTS
+273 NPKPPFTTS

-298 TMRTA
+298 TMRMA

-317 DSTTLSAEGING
+317 DSTNLSAEGING
-329 ARNEIV
+329 ARNEIM
-335 SRFGQEYLPEQARTY
+335 SRFGKEYLPDQARVY

-369 TFTTV
+369 TFVPV
-374 DKVRAAID
+374 DKVRSAID
-382 EDAAKLY
+382 EDTARLY

-400 MKSAKVKQIAVTI
+400 MKSAKVKQIAVFI
-413 ENQKTEFRA
+413 ENQKSEFRA

-439 TDRRSGITEDQE
+439 TDQRNGVTEDQE
-451 SILPDLAKG
+451 TILPNLEKDQDLN
-460 QPLTCNELTADTHA
+460 CNALIAEDHE

-480 FTEASLVKELEAQG
+480 FTEASLVKELEAKG

-506 TIIYRTYVTNN
+506 TIVYRTYVTRNQ
-517 RGQLTPTF
+517 GKLTPTF

-548 NMEDG
+548 NMENG
-553 LDAISRGELD
+553 LDAISRGELESI
-563 AVPFMKEFYFG
+563 PFMKEFYFG
-574 SNDQIGLESMLDDK
+574 SESVKGLETMLDEK
-588 IDIGKACSVQL
+588 VDIGRACSVKL

-604 PIEIRVG
+604 SIEVRVG

-617 QQGETRKSVPADVYL
+617 QQGETRKSVPKDVFL
-632 GDLNVDKALE
+632 GDLNVEKALE

-652 ELGKDS
+652 ELGKDT
-658 DSGEMVLV
+658 DSGETVLV

-681 KRKGIPKGTPA
+681 KRKGIPKGTIA
-692 DDIDLEMALK
+692 EEVDLEMGLK
-702 LLSLPRILGKFPD
+702 LLSLPRTLGKHP
-715 SDEDVKADY
+715 ETGEEVKADY

-737 NGTIPPAMSPLT
+737 NGTIPPTMSPLT
-749 IELAE
+749 IELVE
-754 ALELIKNRNS
+754 AVELISKRNS
-764 GPQKLRT
+764 GPQELRI
-771 LGDHPQTGES
+771 LGDHTETGES
-781 LVLKTGRYGPYL
+781 LVIKSGRYGPYI
-793 TDGKF
+793 TDGKV
-798 NASLPR
+798 NASLPQ
-804 DTDPEKITLEEGV
+804 DADPEKITLEEGV
-817 EIINKKR
+817 VLIDKKR

-834 AKKKTKKST
+834 SNKKKMK
-843 KKK
+843 